1 MIKVG
6 LSGNRYSGK
15 DRVANLFKQISIP
28 IFEADTILRFILN
41 YNYEL
46 LGEIREKLGN
56 DIFLTDSL
64 DFRNIKDPKTF
75 DKVLDMVE
83 PDIFRAYKLFNKK
96 HEKCTYTIFHSS
108 ILFERDWDKKMDL
121 SISVF
126 APHTDRIK
134 RCKYVTDLGLL
145 AVNDLVKTE
154 MDPLEKN
161 RLSDYT
167 IHNYNDEITVFG
179 DTLSQVNKIDQ
190 KIIDKFLFNEATKR
204 VI

>member
-46 LGEIREKLGN
+46 LGEIRQELGN
-56 DIFLTDSL
+56 DIFLTTSL
-64 DFRNIKDPKTF
+64 DFRNIKDPKIF
-75 DKVLDMVE
+75 DKVLNMVE
-83 PDIFRAYKLFNKK
+83 PDIFRAYNSFNKK
-96 HEKCTYTIFHSS
+96 HEKSAYTIFHSS
-108 ILFERDWDKKMDL
+108 ILFERDWNKKMDL
-121 SISVF
+121 SVSVF

-134 RCKYVTDLGLL
+134 RCKYVTDLGLIT
-145 AVNDLVKTE
+145 VNDLVKTE
-154 MDPLEKN
+154 MDALEKN

-167 IHNYNDEITVFG
+167 IHNYNNETTAFG
-179 DTLSQVNKIDQ
+179 DTLTQVNKVDL
-190 KIIDKFLFNEATKR
+190 KIIDKFLFNELTKR

>member
-83 PDIFRAYKLFNKK
+83 PDIFRAYSIFNKK
-96 HEKCTYTIFHSS
+96 NEKCAYTIFHSS

-121 SISVF
+121 SVSVF

-145 AVNDLVKTE
+145 TVNELVKTE
-154 MDPLEKN
+154 MDALEKN

-167 IHNYNDEITVFG
+167 IHNYNDESTAFG
-179 DTLSQVNKIDQ
+179 DTLTQVNEIDQ
-190 KIIDKFLFNEATKR
+190 KIIDKFLFNEVTKR
-204 VI
+204 VR

>member
-64 DFRNIKDPKTF
+64 DFRNIKDPKNF

-83 PDIFRAYKLFNKK
+83 PDIFRAYGIFNKK

-121 SISVF
+121 SVSVF

-145 AVNDLVKTE
+145 TVNDLVKTE

-204 VI
+204 VR